1 VAITLLAVFNW
12 LVVSVFKDFLL
23 TAALMPSPVTKEVSD
38 IGKGWT
44 LKDNRVLMFLVCCQP
59 C

>member
-1 VAITLLAVFNW
+1 
-12 LVVSVFKDFLL
+12 VVSVFKDFLL